1 MPASAAADETVPQI
15 ACPLTPLVASDCH
28 KQHIHDKEQAVK
40 KQRCTPAAPPSIT
53 LPPKEGYHPSFP
65 LSITITDKL
74 LHFLHQAPDR
84 GVKTIS
90 IIAQRQIMRAAE
102 CAGIMQA
109 IFYDIFLLPV
119 ADNFIS
125 HLIAQGKLQATR
137 ITLHKHSQG
146 VSPRFAFG
154 SLLLLATTHNQRGSA
169 ICFTGNL
176 DPNSKSLLQR
186 LRQVATAYDQATQSL
201 ALTFKFGHRFHSLEP
216 AVIAEIKQTEAIPWP
231 LIIDEPEEH
240 TLLQCRNTHRCRQH
254 Q

>member
-1 MPASAAADETVPQI
+1 MPAPAAADKTAPQT
-15 ACPLTPLVASDCH
+15 ARLLTPLVASDCH
-28 KQHIHDKEQAVK
+28 EQNSQNKQAVK
-40 KQRCTPAAPPSIT
+40 KQKCTPAAPPST
-53 LPPKEGYHPSFP
+53 TFTYKGGYHPPFP
-65 LSITITDKL
+65 PNITITDNL
-74 LHFLHQAPDR
+74 LHFLRKAPDR

-90 IIAQRQIMRAAE
+90 IIAQRQIRRAAE

-119 ADNFIS
+119 ANNFIS
-125 HLIAQGKLQATR
+125 HLLAQGKLQATR

-154 SLLLLATTHNQRGSA
+154 SLLLLATTHIQRGSA
-169 ICFTGNL
+169 SCFKDNL

-186 LRQVATAYDQATQSL
+186 LRQVTTNYDRATQSL

-231 LIIDEPEEH
+231 LIIDEPEEQ
-240 TLLQCRNTHRCRQH
+240 TLLQCRHTHRCRQL